1 MIFGAKPYGNIITD
15 GLVLN
20 LDATNPASYPGT
32 GITWYDR
39 SVYNNN
45 GTLTNGPTY
54 LQERGRGSIVF
65 DGVNDYADCG
75 SSSLLNFGTGNFTAC
90 AWFKTNASTR
100 VTILSRFDYNNTG
113 TIERGYVMDILA
125 TGKIRTV
132 FETNGSNY
140 RIADSLTSVNT
151 NTYFYGCLT
160 RTDPT
165 TINVYVNGIF
175 ESSNTLILGT
185 PSSIDAVTA
194 PFSVGRRADYQT
206 PAFTNY
212 FPGNI
217 SNVQI
222 YNRALSA
229 QEVLQNYNA
238 LKSRFV

>member
-1 MIFGAKPYGNIITD
+1 
-15 GLVLN
+15 LN
-20 LDATNPASYPGT
+20 LDATNLASYPGT
-32 GITWYDR
+32 GNTWYD
-39 SVYNNN
+39 SSGYNNN

-65 DGVNDYADCG
+65 NGTNQYIDCG
-75 SSSLLNFGTGNFTAC
+75 SSSLLNFGTGNFTTC

-113 TIERGYVMDILA
+113 TIERGYVMDVLA
-125 TGKIRTV
+125 TGKIRV
-132 FETNGSNY
+132 GFETNGSNY
-140 RIADSLTSVNT
+140 RLTDSLTSVNT

-160 RTDPT
+160 RTNST

-185 PSSIDAVTA
+185 PSSVDAVTA
-194 PFSVGRRADYQT
+194 PFTIGRRADYQT
-206 PAFTNY
+206 PAYTNY

-222 YNRALSA
+222 YNRDLSA
-229 QEVLQNYNA
+229 REIQQNYNA
-238 LKSRFV
+238 LKSRFGL